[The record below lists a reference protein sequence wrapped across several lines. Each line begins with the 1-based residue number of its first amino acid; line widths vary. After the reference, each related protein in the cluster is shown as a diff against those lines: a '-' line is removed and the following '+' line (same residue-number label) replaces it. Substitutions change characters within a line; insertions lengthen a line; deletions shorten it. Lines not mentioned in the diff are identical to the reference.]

1 MLTTKTHL
9 QLLKEGLVGE
19 AAQSNQQNC
28 LNNLP
33 NNYSYLSSSLGELL
47 ILMS

>member
-1 MLTTKTHL
+1 MTTKTPSII
-9 QLLKEGLVGE
+9 KIGEGLVGE